1 MKLKHVLLFEA
12 FDSQEA
18 DDLRDI
24 NLMPPQRY
32 QYDFTFKMDG
42 AYYSDAQDCRNR
54 IYDNLESFQSVVAV
68 LNKDEITDLTA
79 SAELESPETVKSE
92 LVPKMLCHAGFT
104 SLLDQY
110 TMAPLFNKHMGHLVF
125 EDSLDFTVESI

>member
-1 MKLKHVLLFEA
+1 MPKFVLLFEA

-32 QYDFTFKMDG
+32 SYDFTFKMDG
-42 AYYSDAQDCRNR
+42 SYYDDAQACRNR
-54 IYDNLESFQSVVAV
+54 IYDNLEMFQSQIAIMY
-68 LNKDEITDLTA
+68 KEEITDLFA
-79 SAELESPETVKSE
+79 SAEISPETKE
-92 LVPKMLCHAGFT
+92 HMTEMDCAAGFT

-110 TMAPLFNKHMGHLVF
+110 TMAPLFLKHMGHLILN
-125 EDSLDFTVESI
+125 DSLETEVHKI